1 MMRGALSSTLYTLGA
16 TAVCVAIGA
25 KHGVIEV
32 RTERIRDETART
44 LCAGT
49 LRASDAA
56 VDLAFELGTRI
67 ARELGSKK

>member
-1 MMRGALSSTLYTLGA
+1 VS
-16 TAVCVAIGA
+16 IGA